1 MLVVLL
7 FHCRGLLGRSIITA
21 QSASPTFT
29 HVYAALVA
37 IVNTKFPQVGELI
50 IKRVIVN
57 FKKGFRRN
65 DKVSTIWNYYIIFPI
80 CHRNHHPDHVYGF
93 SQLLGLSVQSASG
106 KCAILSALTF
116 TDFFLH
122 CSTVFS
128 ISQFVCKLMSTTT
141 T

>member
-65 DKVSTIWNYYIIFPI
+65 DKVSTIWNYYYIP
-80 CHRNHHPDHVYGF
+80 Y
-93 SQLLGLSVQSASG
+93 LSP
-106 KCAILSALTF
+106 
-116 TDFFLH
+116 
-122 CSTVFS
+122 
-128 ISQFVCKLMSTTT
+128 
-141 T
+141 

>member
-1 MLVVLL
+1 VLYINVPVITDIHVYIVSAL

-37 IVNTKFPQVGELI
+37 IVNTKFPQIGELI

-65 DKVSTIWNYYIIFPI
+65 DKVSTIWMIYVLP
-80 CHRNHHPDHVYGF
+80 
-93 SQLLGLSVQSASG
+93 SQSSRSCVVVQPTSWLI
-106 KCAILSALTF
+106 CAIN
-116 TDFFLH
+116 
-122 CSTVFS
+122 
-128 ISQFVCKLMSTTT
+128 KW
-141 T
+141 